1 MNLAARDIIIAPVVT
16 EKTNEAMGRGT
27 YTFRVHPE
35 ATKADVHNAVEE
47 IFKVRVV
54 KVNTMNVAGKPRRLG
69 LRIGRTR
76 EWKKAIVT
84 LAPGQKIQFFE
95 GV

>member
-16 EKTNEAMGRGT
+16 EKTNAAMERGT

-35 ATKADVHNAVEE
+35 ATKADVHHAIEE

-54 KVNTMNVAGKPRRLG
+54 RVNTMNVPGKPRRLG
-69 LRIGRTR
+69 LHAGRTR
-76 EWKKAIVT
+76 SWKKAAVK

>member
-1 MNLAARDIIIAPVVT
+1 MNLVARDIIIAPIVT
-16 EKTNEAMGRGT
+16 EKTNEAMGHGS
-27 YTFRVHPE
+27 YTFRVHPD
-35 ATKADVHNAVEE
+35 ATKADVHNAIEA

-69 LRIGRTR
+69 LRKGRTR
-76 EWKKAIVT
+76 NWKKAIVT
-84 LAPGQKIQFFE
+84 LAPGQKLEFFE

>member
-1 MNLAARDIIIAPVVT
+1 MNLTARDVILAPVVT
-16 EKTNEAMGRGT
+16 EKTNSAMERGT

-35 ATKADVHNAVEE
+35 ATKSQVHNAVEE

-54 KVNTMNVAGKPRRLG
+54 RVNTMNVPGKPRRLG
-69 LRIGRTR
+69 LRVGRTSN
-76 EWKKAIVT
+76 WKKAIVT

>member
-1 MNLAARDIIIAPVVT
+1 MNLSARDIIIEPLVT

-27 YTFRVHPE
+27 YTFRVHPD
-35 ATKADVHNAVEE
+35 ATRADVRNAVEK

-54 KVNTMNVAGKPRRLG
+54 KVNTMNVPGKPRRLG
-69 LRIGRTR
+69 YHAGRTPD
-76 EWKKAIVT
+76 WKKAIVK
-84 LAPGQKIQFFE
+84 LAPGQKIEFFE

>member
-1 MNLAARDIIIAPVVT
+1 MNLLARDIIIAPLVT
-16 EKTNEAMGRGT
+16 EKTNAAMGRGT
-27 YTFRVHPE
+27 YSFRVHPE
-35 ATKADVHNAVEE
+35 ATKADVHNAIEE

-54 KVNTMNVAGKPRRLG
+54 KVNTMNVSGKPRRVG
-69 LRIGRTR
+69 LKIGRTR
-76 EWKKAIVT
+76 NWKKAIVT

>member
-1 MNLAARDIIIAPVVT
+1 MNLAARDIIIAPLVT
-16 EKTNEAMGRGT
+16 EKTNEAMERGT
-27 YTFRVHPE
+27 YSFRVHPD
-35 ATKADVHNAVEE
+35 ATKADIHNAVED

-54 KVNTMNVAGKPRRLG
+54 KVNTMNVPGKPRRLG

-76 EWKKAIVT
+76 AWKKAVVT
-84 LAPGQKIQFFE
+84 LAPGQRIQFFE

>member
-1 MNLAARDIIIAPVVT
+1 MNLAARDIVIAPIVT
-16 EKTNEAMGRGT
+16 EKTNSAMERGT
-27 YTFRVHPE
+27 YTFRVHPD
-35 ATKADVHNAVEE
+35 ATKADVHNAIEE

-54 KVNTMNVAGKPRRLG
+54 GVNTMNVPGKPRRLG

-76 EWKKAIVT
+76 SWKKAIVK

>member
-1 MNLAARDIIIAPVVT
+1 MNLGARDIIIAPLVT

-27 YTFRVHPE
+27 YSFRVHPE

-47 IFKVRVV
+47 IFKVRVE
-54 KVNTMNVAGKPRRLG
+54 KVNTMNVMGKPRRLG
-69 LRIGRTR
+69 LRSGRTAA
-76 EWKKAIVT
+76 WKKAIVK
-84 LAPGQKIQFFE
+84 LAPGQKIEFFE